1 MMSAMKWTPASMT
14 AARNVVPRGALIA
27 DDTRAIGRHYRA
39 ATRSGNKAG
48 CDCNTQQA
56 QHLPE

>member
-1 MMSAMKWTPASMT
+1 MT